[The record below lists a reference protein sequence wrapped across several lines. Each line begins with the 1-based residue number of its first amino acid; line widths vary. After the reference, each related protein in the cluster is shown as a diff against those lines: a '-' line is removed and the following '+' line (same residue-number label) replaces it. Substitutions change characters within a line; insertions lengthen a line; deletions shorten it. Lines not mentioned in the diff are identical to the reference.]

1 MRTGL
6 TGRYL
11 HDLPRS
17 TLGSTPRGA
26 VAPLA
31 QNKEMRYSH
40 QSPVGDLIGA
50 PHAATGVTVRCRQ
63 TSDRPAGVR
72 QHPKTAAIAPK
83 RLSGVDPANRP
94 NQARDAAL
102 QAVQRC
108 RRGVPARVSSG
119 LGEPHDTKPVG
130 PAPFRARTTLVRSS
144 ASPKRRLRTAQRRPN
159 PVRRQPGTSTT
170 HVPDTSNNSSGLRD
184 AWIC

>member
-6 TGRYL
+6 TREILARPAALDARQHTKRRSCALGPEQRNEVL
-11 HDLPRS
+11 APVARRRPDRRS
-17 TLGSTPRGA
+17 TRRA
-26 VAPLA
+26 
-31 QNKEMRYSH
+31 RSH
-40 QSPVGDLIGA
+40 SPMPPNIRPSGGRPPA
-50 PHAATGVTVRCRQ
+50 RQ
-63 TSDRPAGVR
+63 DGSDRA
-72 QHPKTAAIAPK
+72 Q
-83 RLSGVDPANRP
+83 RLSGVDPANRL

-108 RRGVPARVSSG
+108 RRGVLARVSSG

-130 PAPFRARTTLVRSS
+130 PAPFRARATLVRSS